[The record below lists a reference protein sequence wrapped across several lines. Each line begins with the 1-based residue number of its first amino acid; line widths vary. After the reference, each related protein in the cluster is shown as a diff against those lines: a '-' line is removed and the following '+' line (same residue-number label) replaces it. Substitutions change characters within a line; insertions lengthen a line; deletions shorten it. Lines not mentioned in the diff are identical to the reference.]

1 MTKCTSSDPVFQG
14 PQSRKIHFDFD
25 GGAISSNGGL
35 LLMSQLD
42 RKLGITARIGKVLAD
57 FDGRQRGKVLHSALS
72 MTRQLIFG
80 LIAGHEDLNDHSELG
95 KDPLFQTAAGSDEHL
110 AHPSTLCRFEN
121 NATPESNVALSKL
134 LVELFV
140 ESFATPP
147 RELIL
152 DFDAT
157 DDPIHGMQEG
167 RFFHGYYD
175 HYCFLPLY
183 VFCGDRLLT
192 SYLRP
197 ASIDAAKHAGAI
209 LKLLVKRLRREWP
222 DVRIVFRGDSGFC
235 RRRILSWCERNDV
248 GYIVGLAKNNRL
260 LELAAELRSV
270 AEKQYRKSGQKAK
283 LFAEFQY
290 QAGTWKVGRRVIA
303 KAEFG
308 SLGANN
314 RYIVTNLPGD
324 GRYLYEKVYC
334 ARGEME
340 NRIKEQQLDLFA
352 DRTSCHGFVSNQFRL
367 LLSSFAYVLMER
379 FRALLLRGTEFAEAT
394 CGSIRLNFI
403 RMGAIIR
410 RNTRSIYYSY
420 SSACPIQNLFLAI
433 ARRILLLA

>member
-140 ESFATPP
+140 ESFVTPP

-152 DFDAT
+152 DFYAT
-157 DDPIHGMQEG
+157 DGICMKRSTAPEG
-167 RFFHGYYD
+167 RW
-175 HYCFLPLY
+175 
-183 VFCGDRLLT
+183 RTASRSSNWT
-192 SYLRP
+192 SSP
-197 ASIDAAKHAGAI
+197 TGQAVTASSPI
-209 LKLLVKRLRREWP
+209 
-222 DVRIVFRGDSGFC
+222 
-235 RRRILSWCERNDV
+235 
-248 GYIVGLAKNNRL
+248 
-260 LELAAELRSV
+260 
-270 AEKQYRKSGQKAK
+270 
-283 LFAEFQY
+283 
-290 QAGTWKVGRRVIA
+290 
-303 KAEFG
+303 
-308 SLGANN
+308 
-314 RYIVTNLPGD
+314 
-324 GRYLYEKVYC
+324 
-334 ARGEME
+334 
-340 NRIKEQQLDLFA
+340 
-352 DRTSCHGFVSNQFRL
+352 
-367 LLSSFAYVLMER
+367 SFDCCC
-379 FRALLLRGTEFAEAT
+379 RALP
-394 CGSIRLNFI
+394 
-403 RMGAIIR
+403 M
-410 RNTRSIYYSY
+410 Y
-420 SSACPIQNLFLAI
+420 
-433 ARRILLLA
+433 